1 MSHNPIISA
10 LTAGKAQFGLFCCS
24 HSVQVA
30 EALGDSGFQFLIFDL
45 EHCPQSLPHLHAQLA
60 ALHGSGIGAI
70 VRATGL
76 DQAAFKHYLDLGVH
90 AIMVPSVSS
99 ADEAR
104 QALRFM
110 RYPPLGVRGVG
121 GSVRVTRYG
130 RDKGYLQRAEEE
142 TCLIV
147 QIETVAGL
155 ERLDEICG
163 VEGVRAVFFGPHDLA
178 ASMGHLGQPG
188 HPDVANAILGGIRSA
203 RARGLGAGIL
213 ASEADCGPYLEA
225 GANLVCAGS
234 DIGLLVGSAD
244 GLAARL
250 ANRR

>member
-1 MSHNPIISA
+1 MSHNPIISGLA
-10 LTAGKAQFGLFCCS
+10 AAKAQFGLFCCS

-30 EALGDSGFQFLIFDL
+30 EALAGSNFQFLIFDL

-60 ALHGSGIGAI
+60 ALNGSGIGTI

-76 DQAAFKHYLDLGVH
+76 DKAAFKQYLDLGVH

-104 QALRFM
+104 QAMRFM
-110 RYPPLGVRGVG
+110 SYPPLGVRGVG

-130 RDKGYLQRAEEE
+130 RDKGYLQRAGEE

-147 QIETVAGL
+147 QIETVAGV

-178 ASMGHLGQPG
+178 ADMGYLGQSG
-188 HPDVANAILGGIRSA
+188 HPAVTDAILAGIRAA

-213 ASEADCGPYLEA
+213 APEADCGPYLEA
-225 GANLVCAGS
+225 GANLVCTGS
-234 DIGLLVGSAD
+234 DLGLLVSSAD
-244 GLAARL
+244 ALAARL